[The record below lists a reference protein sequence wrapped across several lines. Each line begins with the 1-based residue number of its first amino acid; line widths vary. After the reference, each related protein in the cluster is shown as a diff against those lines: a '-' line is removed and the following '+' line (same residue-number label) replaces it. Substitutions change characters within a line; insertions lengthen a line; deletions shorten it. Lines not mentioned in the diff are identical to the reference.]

1 MEKLDLF
8 GKQLIEQV
16 RDLSAEQYISI
27 RDGKMKSVLT
37 QELSDTFK
45 DLDPQKMSEMDRL
58 VANIIDRVIHN
69 FLFLFEQSDDFTIAE
84 KNDKKMERDI
94 IPDSDG
100 ITGEL
105 YGEDGW
111 FVKFSRDLLASNNL
125 YS

>member
-94 IPDSDG
+94 ISDSDG

>member
-1 MEKLDLF
+1 
-8 GKQLIEQV
+8 
-16 RDLSAEQYISI
+16 
-27 RDGKMKSVLT
+27 MKSVLT

-84 KNDKKMERDI
+84 KNDKKMEREI

-100 ITGEL
+100 ITG
-105 YGEDGW
+105 DIVWRGW
-111 FVKFSRDLLASNNL
+111 MVC
-125 YS
+125 